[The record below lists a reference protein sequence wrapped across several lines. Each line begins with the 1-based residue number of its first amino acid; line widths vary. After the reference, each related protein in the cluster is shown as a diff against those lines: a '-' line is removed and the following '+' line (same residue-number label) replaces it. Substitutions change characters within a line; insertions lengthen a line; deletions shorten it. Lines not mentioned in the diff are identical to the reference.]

1 MEWTKEHTIYL
12 LQVLNDLQQQSK
24 HPFHTIWESGTFT
37 FKIFVWTRIILDRG
51 LETSCCFS
59 LWFANTLQM
68 CAKITYY
75 VKHVSL
81 ASQLQREC
89 GGAKDASRQPLHNYE
104 HFLEIKYFS
113 WSCNSG
119 RNCKLLIKNLLI
131 NKSTPGESKSVAVV
145 SSEDSWEWG
154 QQSWAER
161 GVVEADLVRGYCQEL
176 RPFNSDIDPDTVCS
190 SHAWPRLLNI
200 ECGLVITLQI

>member
-1 MEWTKEHTIYL
+1 MIRKIDFVQNNNTSTIMEWTKEHTIYL

-89 GGAKDASRQPLHNYE
+89 GGAKDASSQALHNSE
-104 HFLEIKYFS
+104 HLISRNKIFYLSLWRKLNVVDKKFVDKQKYS
-113 WSCNSG
+113 WW
-119 RNCKLLIKNLLI
+119 K
-131 NKSTPGESKSVAVV
+131 
-145 SSEDSWEWG
+145 
-154 QQSWAER
+154 
-161 GVVEADLVRGYCQEL
+161 
-176 RPFNSDIDPDTVCS
+176 
-190 SHAWPRLLNI
+190 
-200 ECGLVITLQI
+200 